1 MKKFINEE
9 QEGIP
14 KFSNDSQVHL
24 RIHTLQNASRDSAK
38 LKQIIE
44 SKERENVRTM
54 HFYKTQILVTEIE
67 M

>member
-14 KFSNDSQVHL
+14 QFSNDSQVH
-24 RIHTLQNASRDSAK
+24 RQIHTLQNASRDSAK
-38 LKQIIE
+38 LKQIIK
-44 SKERENVRTM
+44 SKERENARTM